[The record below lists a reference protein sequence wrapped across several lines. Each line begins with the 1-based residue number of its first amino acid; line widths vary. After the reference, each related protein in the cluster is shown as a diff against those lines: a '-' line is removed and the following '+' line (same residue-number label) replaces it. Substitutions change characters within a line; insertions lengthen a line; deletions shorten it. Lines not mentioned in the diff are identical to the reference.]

1 MTTDADALRREI
13 KGLYPKKAKG
23 DLTEKAFQRDLAA
36 RTVDLY
42 RKIIEGRLKEGE
54 TIGAEHHVVRAHM
67 KMTQSVLRESEQEAV
82 SLFATQRRLF
92 CLKSTLIPNRP
103 PTADAEDNTT
113 VEEVAYDRLESL
125 KLRRQ
130 IRLGEMA
137 VGAGMCCIALLFSSW
152 LSVTGPFLILLGV
165 LGMLHALLLPTRWV
179 EVVVVGPEPVSGPI
193 LIHAVR
199 KKSARKLVKFIQEKM
214 KWNP

>member
-13 KGLYPKKAKG
+13 KGLYPKRAKG
-23 DLTEKAFQRDLAA
+23 DLTEKAFQRDLSE

-42 RKIIEGRLKEGE
+42 RKIIEGRLTQEE
-54 TIGAEHHVVRAHM
+54 TIEVEHHVVHAHM
-67 KMTQSVLRESEQEAV
+67 KMAQSVLRESEQEAV

-103 PTADAEDNTT
+103 PTADGEDNTT
-113 VEEVAYDRLESL
+113 VEEVPYDRIESV

-130 IRLGEMA
+130 IRFGEMA
-137 VGAGMCCIALLFSSW
+137 VGAVMCCIALLFSSW

-179 EVVVVGPEPVSGPI
+179 EVVVVGPEADSGPI
-193 LIHAVR
+193 LIYALR
-199 KKSARKLVKFIQEKM
+199 KKSARKLVKSIQGKI

>member
-1 MTTDADALRREI
+1 MTTDEDALRTEI
-13 KGLYPKKAKG
+13 KGLYPKRAKG

-42 RKIIEGRLKEGE
+42 RKIIEGRLAGGE
-54 TIGAEHHVVRAHM
+54 TIEVEHHVVQAHM

-92 CLKSTLIPNRP
+92 RLKSTLIPDRP

-113 VEEVAYDRLESL
+113 VEEVPYDRIGSL

-130 IRLGEMA
+130 VRFGEMA
-137 VGAGMCCIALLFSSW
+137 VGAGMSCIALLFSSW
-152 LSVTGPFLILLGV
+152 LSITGPFLILLGV

-179 EVVVVGPEPVSGPI
+179 EVIVVGPEPASGPI
-193 LIHAVR
+193 LIYTIR
-199 KKSARKLVKFIQEKM
+199 KKSARKLVKFVQGKIK
-214 KWNP
+214 

>member
-1 MTTDADALRREI
+1 MMTDEDALRREI
-13 KGLYPKKAKG
+13 KGLYPKRAKG

-42 RKIIEGRLKEGE
+42 RKIIEGRLTQGE
-54 TIGAEHHVVRAHM
+54 TVEVEHHVVQAHM
-67 KMTQSVLRESEQEAV
+67 KLTQSVLRESEQEAV
-82 SLFATQRRLF
+82 SLFATGTRLF
-92 CLKSTLIPNRP
+92 RLKSTLMPNRP

-113 VEEVAYDRLESL
+113 VDEVPYDGIESL

-130 IRLGEMA
+130 VRLGEMA

-152 LSVTGPFLILLGV
+152 LSITGPFLILLGV

-179 EVVVVGPEPVSGPI
+179 EVVVVGSEPASGPI
-193 LIHAVR
+193 LIYAVR
-199 KKSARKLVKFIQEKM
+199 KKSARKLMNFVRGKITR
-214 KWNP
+214 NL